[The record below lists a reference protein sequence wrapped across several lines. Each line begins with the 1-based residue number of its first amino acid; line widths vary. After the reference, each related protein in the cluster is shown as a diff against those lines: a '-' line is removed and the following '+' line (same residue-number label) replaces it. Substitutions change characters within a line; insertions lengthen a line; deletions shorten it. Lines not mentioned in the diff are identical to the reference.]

1 MEIRLNSEVS
11 LQEAEDTILEIGK
24 TNAIHLVG
32 EPGIGKTAMFHRLV
46 ERTGYRGVYID
57 TPNVELGELGI
68 PMPDH
73 ATQTTTLYPNKHWG
87 FHHEEPMVIFID
99 EITKPSSQAVVNMLH
114 PLLNERRMANF
125 KLHEDTIVVSAGNN
139 SSDGV
144 GDAMKSHTISRIT
157 IMPVRKPNWEEYVE
171 YGSRKGYAPEM
182 LAFVKAYPHVLASYK
197 DPTQVANMHIF
208 QPKMPQKSY
217 FCPRSGE
224 RASNVIKKRGSIT
237 KNALVTALIGTIG
250 EPTARD
256 LLAYVDV
263 ADTLPSWEEVITSPS
278 TASVPQSPAA
288 LCIMAYGAL
297 QRVERANVNKWFE
310 YMKRTPKELQSVFC
324 LTARKHPK
332 AKEIVLTSPAF
343 VTWMRENQYLF

>member
-11 LQEAEDTILEIGK
+11 LQEAEDLIFVCGNQ
-24 TNAIHLVG
+24 NAIHLVG
-32 EPGIGKTAMFHRLV
+32 EPGIGKTAMFNRLV
-46 ERTGYRGVYID
+46 ARTGYRGVYID

-68 PMPDH
+68 PMPNH
-73 ATQTTTLYPNKHWG
+73 EKRTTTLYPNEHWG
-87 FHHEEPMVIFID
+87 FHKEEPMVIFID

-125 KLHEDTIVVSAGNN
+125 ALHEDTIVVTAGNN

-157 IMPVRKPNWEEYVE
+157 IVPVRKPTWEEYIE
-171 YGSRKGYAPEM
+171 YGSRKGFAPEL
-182 LAFVKAYPHVLASYK
+182 LAFVKAYPQVLASYK
-197 DPTQVANMHIF
+197 DPTQVDNMHIF

-224 RASNVIKKRGSIT
+224 RASNIIKKRDQIT
-237 KNALVTALIGTIG
+237 KNALVTSLIGTIG
-250 EPTARD
+250 EATARD
-256 LLAYVDV
+256 LIAYIDV
-263 ADTLPSWEEVITSPS
+263 ADSLPSWEEIITSPK
-278 TASVPQSPAA
+278 TAVVPNSPAA

-297 QRVERANVNKWFE
+297 QKIERSSVNQWFE

-324 LTARKHPK
+324 LTGRKHPR
-332 AKEIVLTSPAF
+332 AKEIILTSPAF